1 MIRSLRKAG
10 FIVAMVGDGIKDAP
24 ALAAADIGIA
34 VGTGTDV
41 ALESA
46 DVVFVKTDLSN
57 IRRLF
62 DLGQQSY
69 KIIKAN
75 LFWAL
80 IYNVVAIP
88 IAAGL
93 LYPLFGITLSPVI
106 AAGAMAF
113 SSVFV
118 VSNSLRL
125 NQLDLH

>member
-1 MIRSLRKAG
+1 
-10 FIVAMVGDGIKDAP
+10 MVGDGIKDAP